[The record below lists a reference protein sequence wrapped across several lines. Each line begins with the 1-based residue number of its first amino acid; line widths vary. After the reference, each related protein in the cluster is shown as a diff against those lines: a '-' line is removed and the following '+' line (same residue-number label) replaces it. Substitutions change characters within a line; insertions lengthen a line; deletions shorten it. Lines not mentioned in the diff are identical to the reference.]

1 MQVTAQMV
9 KELRELTGAGMM
21 DCKKA
26 LVENDGDIDK
36 SVDFLRQKGLGQ
48 AKKKTNRVAA
58 EGVISLVSDGI
69 KSATMIEVNSE
80 TDFVAKNEN
89 FKKMVE
95 KTTRH
100 IHDNKITDLEV
111 LKTTTIDGVNFEDFF
126 QSQIAT
132 IGENMVVRRNVTI
145 DVDENSIVK
154 GYVHFNGRVGC
165 LVNAKCDS
173 PKTAQAAEDFISNI
187 CMHIS
192 AMNPKYLDYSELNVE
207 FVEKELLA
215 LKADIDKENED
226 NAKLGKHI
234 RKMPEYGSMLQLS
247 SEVISKAEEAFKEEL
262 KAQGKPEKIW
272 DKILP
277 GQIHRYIVDNTQ
289 IDQQFCLN
297 SQFYVLDDSLT
308 VKEAVEKKAKE
319 LGGSIEIV
327 QFVRLEVGEGIEKKM
342 CDFAAEVAEAMGK

>member
-26 LVENDGDIDK
+26 LVENNGDIDK

-48 AKKKTNRVAA
+48 AKKKTNRVTA
-58 EGVISLVSDGI
+58 EGVISLFTEGI

-89 FKKMVE
+89 FKNLVA
-95 KTTRH
+95 KTTKH
-100 IHDNKITDLEV
+100 IHTNKIIDLDLLNKSV
-111 LKTTTIDGVNFEDFF
+111 IDGVEFEEFF
-126 QSQIAT
+126 QTQIAT
-132 IGENMVVRRNVTI
+132 IGENMVVRRNITI
-145 DVDENSIVK
+145 DADENSLVK
-154 GYVHFNGRVGC
+154 GYVHFNGRVGA
-165 LVNAKCDS
+165 LVHAKCDS
-173 PKTAQAAEDFISNI
+173 AKTAEAAEDFILNL

-192 AMNPKYLDYSELNVE
+192 AMNPKYLDYSELDLE

-226 NAKLGKHI
+226 NEKLGKHL
-234 RKMPEYGSMLQLS
+234 KKVPAYGSMLQLTP
-247 SEVISKAEEAFKEEL
+247 EVLAKAEDAFKEDL
-262 KAQGKPEKIW
+262 KQQGKPEKIW

-277 GQIHRYIVDNTQ
+277 GQIQRYIVDNTQ
-289 IDQQFCLN
+289 IDQQLCLN
-297 SQFYVLDDSLT
+297 SQHYVLDDSLT

-327 QFVRLEVGEGIEKKM
+327 EFVRLEVGEGIEKKA
-342 CDFAAEVAEAMGK
+342 CDFASEVAEAMGK